1 MSKQNE
7 TTPCPICEHLN
18 ASNAVFCQ
26 NCGSSLQAHDPEDP
40 LVGRMVGNYRLLQRK
55 GEGGFGVVYRAEH
68 RELHTSFAVK
78 ILHPQFSANRQAA
91 ERFRREALAAGKL
104 RHEHVVYIA
113 DFGQAKGIGYYY
125 AMEFLQGETLKEA
138 IEKAQVFPKERIL
151 HIARQVTSA
160 MDRVH
165 ALKIVH
171 RDLKPENIFLIEKDG
186 SPDYVKL
193 VDFGIAKIMD
203 EATASITRTGLSVG
217 TPLYMS
223 PEQARGNLR
232 TLDQRSDIYSWAIIV
247 YEMLTGRPPFY
258 SDNPHDVVMQHI
270 RSAVPAM
277 SERSKLRCF
286 SDELEDLF
294 QRALAK
300 DPEQRPP
307 SMIAFYQELE
317 PCLLDPDAIEEKKR
331 TRGPLLS
338 LARKRKKLA
347 QTTKEENAEHTPP
360 SNPSAREIFGGAAAV
375 TSTGEQLTANE
386 ANKPNKSN
394 DWRSVFQT
402 HDPSVQREAA
412 LVSAPHAQDA
422 AQPRSRLALPPHASE
437 PVALQYLNASVED
450 TILSLAPQL
459 EPHETSRPE
468 EDSHP
473 EEDSSP
479 SMRIADEIT
488 LTKPR
493 PAPPQRADFDEDD
506 DIARYG
512 GMTAVQRMWW
522 ILGGV
527 GLIFL
532 FILIFIPSPPPPTP
546 SPKLPQPH
554 TQTSNPPAPIVT
566 VQPLP
571 SAQPRTSPRPQPTH
585 TPPTTPDARVVG
597 PSIPS
602 NVLVIHAQPRAKCFV
617 NGQPIGKTPC
627 QILRTQKSVLLELKQ
642 TGFRT
647 HSEQIEPAK
656 IKQERLEIRLKRSK
670 PKPRT
675 PTETPVPTPPR
686 KTGDIFENADNPFG
700 IQHDNPFK
708 KPKK

>member
-7 TTPCPICEHLN
+7 TTPCPVCEHPN
-18 ASNAVFCQ
+18 IPSAVFCQ

-113 DFGQAKGIGYYY
+113 DFGQAKGVGYYY

-138 IEKAQVFPKERIL
+138 IEKAQIFPKERIL

-165 ALKIVH
+165 ALKIIH

-232 TLDQRSDIYSWAIIV
+232 TLDQRSDIYSWAVII
-247 YEMLTGRPPFY
+247 YEMLAGRPPFY

-270 RSAVPAM
+270 RSVVPPM
-277 SERSKLRCF
+277 SERSKQRCF
-286 SDELEDLF
+286 SDDLEDLL
-294 QRALAK
+294 QRSLSK
-300 DPEQRPP
+300 DPENRPP

-317 PCLLDPDAIEEKKR
+317 RLLLDADAVEEKKR

-386 ANKPNKSN
+386 ANKQN

-402 HDPSVQREAA
+402 HDPSIQREAA
-412 LVSAPHAQDA
+412 LVSAPYGQDPA
-422 AQPRSRLALPPHASE
+422 NHRPMLALPPHASD
-437 PVALQYLNASVED
+437 PVALQFLNASVED

-459 EPHETSRPE
+459 EPHEAFH
-468 EDSHP
+468 ED
-473 EEDSSP
+473 EDTQIP
-479 SMRIADEIT
+479 LRIADEIT

-493 PAPPQRADFDEDD
+493 PAPPTRADFDEDD
-506 DIARYG
+506 DIARFG

-522 ILGGV
+522 ILGGI

-532 FILIFIPSPPPPTP
+532 FILIFIPSPPPPK
-546 SPKLPQPH
+546 PKQPQPQPR
-554 TQTSNPPAPIVT
+554 TQTPNQPAPTVT

-571 SAQPRTSPRPQPTH
+571 SVSPRVSPRPQPAP
-585 TPPTTPDARVVG
+585 TPRPAPDARAVL
-597 PSIPS
+597 PQTPT
-602 NVLVIHAQPRAKCFV
+602 NVLVIHAQPRAKCFI

-627 QILRTQKSVLLELKQ
+627 NVLRTQKSVLLELKQ
-642 TGFRT
+642 VGFRT
-647 HSEQIEPAK
+647 HSEQIEPSK
-656 IKQERLEIRLKRSK
+656 IKQDRLEIRLKRSK

-675 PTETPVPTPPR
+675 PTQTTTPTPPR

-700 IQHDNPFK
+700 IHHDNPFK

>member
-1 MSKQNE
+1 MSTQNE
-7 TTPCPICEHLN
+7 TTNCPVCEHHN
-18 ASNAVFCQ
+18 APNAAFCQ

-68 RELHTSFAVK
+68 RELGTSFAVK

-138 IEKAQVFPKERIL
+138 IEKAEVFNKERIL

-165 ALKIVH
+165 ALKIIH

-232 TLDQRSDIYSWAIIV
+232 SLDQRSDIYSWAIIV
-247 YEMLTGRPPFY
+247 YEMLAGRPPFY

-270 RSAVPAM
+270 RSAVPLM
-277 SERSKLRCF
+277 SERSQRRGF
-286 SDELEDLF
+286 SEDLEDLF

-300 DPEQRPP
+300 DPQSRPI

-317 PCLLDPDAIEEKKR
+317 RVLLAPDAIEEKKR
-331 TRGPLLS
+331 KRGPLLS
-338 LARKRKKLA
+338 LSRKRKKLA
-347 QTTKEENAEHTPP
+347 QTTKEESADHTPA

-375 TSTGEQLTANE
+375 TSTSEQLTANE
-386 ANKPNKSN
+386 NKHN

-402 HDPSVQREAA
+402 HDPSLEREAA
-412 LVSAPHAQDA
+412 LVSAQHTPDA
-422 AQPRSRLALPPHASE
+422 MGRASMLALPPHSHDDAI
-437 PVALQYLNASVED
+437 ALQHLNASVED
-450 TILSLAPQL
+450 TILSLAPQIDPQD
-459 EPHETSRPE
+459 EA
-468 EDSHP
+468 
-473 EEDSSP
+473 SP
-479 SMRIADEIT
+479 DQVSLHISDEIT

-493 PAPPQRADFDEDD
+493 PLPPPSSAEFDEDD
-506 DIARYG
+506 DLARFG
-512 GMTAVQRMWW
+512 GMTAIQRMWW
-522 ILGGV
+522 ILGGI
-527 GLIFL
+527 GMIFL
-532 FILIFIPSPPPPTP
+532 FILIFIPSPQPKPRPVPPKKHGKAPTR
-546 SPKLPQPH
+546 
-554 TQTSNPPAPIVT
+554 PAPILS

-571 SAQPRTSPRPQPTH
+571 RTNQRPSPIVRPMPVQPQPNPRQTA
-585 TPPTTPDARVVG
+585 PLAPLVVH
-597 PSIPS
+597 ST
-602 NVLVIHAQPRAKCFV
+602 PRAKCYV
-617 NGQPIGKTPC
+617 NGQFIGSTPC
-627 QILRTQKSVLLELKQ
+627 NLLRSQRSLLLEIKRK
-642 TGFRT
+642 GFRT
-647 HSEQIEPAK
+647 HSEQIDPSNLK
-656 IKQERLEIRLKRSK
+656 VERLDIRLKR
-670 PKPRT
+670 KPRT
-675 PTETPVPTPPR
+675 RAKVQEPSKAVKPR
-686 KTGDIFENADNPFG
+686 KRAGDIFENADNPFG
-700 IQHDNPFK
+700 LNHVDNPFK
-708 KPKK
+708 KQKK